1 MAVHTGDVG
10 ELVKRIRARLDSQAR
25 VVIAIAGIPGA
36 GKSTLVAQLVSA
48 LEAENI
54 KAQAFPQ
61 DGYHYYRHE
70 LALFDDPAEAARRR
84 GAPFTF
90 NVDKFLAAIAK
101 LHSGDTVLVPLF
113 DHSVKDPIEDD
124 IAITPDVRVVLV
136 EGNYVGLKDEPWNR
150 IGDATDELW
159 LVSAPT
165 EVVRLRIIKRH
176 LASGIAA
183 TEKEAVERADGLD
196 WQNALHVM
204 SHTRDPDV
212 VVEMQ

>member
-1 MAVHTGDVG
+1 MAVHTGEIS
-10 ELVKRIRARLDSQAR
+10 ELVERIETRLATKRR

-36 GKSTLVAQLVSA
+36 GKSTLVALLISE
-48 LEAENI
+48 LTLKHI

-70 LALFDDPAEAARRR
+70 LEEFEDPGEAKRRR

-90 NVDKFLAAIAK
+90 NVDKFLAAIDR
-101 LHSGDTVLVPLF
+101 LQCGETVWVPLF
-113 DHSVKDPIEDD
+113 DHSVKDPVEDD
-124 IAITPDVRVVLV
+124 IEISADVQVVLL
-136 EGNYVGLKDEPWNR
+136 EGNYVGLKDKPWDH
-150 IGDATDELW
+150 IALVTDELW

-165 EVVRLRIIKRH
+165 DLVRQRIIQRH

-183 TEKEAVERADGLD
+183 NEKEAVERADGLD

-204 SHTRDPDV
+204 ANTREADV